1 MKPEAKAR
9 IAGSLFFM
17 LCGSAMAIFAV
28 HIPAIETK
36 LHLSH
41 ALLGSLLLLVGG
53 GAFAAMELTGRFVDR
68 TNSKLA
74 SLIGATIAGLALFG
88 PGFATSE
95 LELGLATFALGFG
108 IGALDVAMNAH
119 ALSVERSY
127 SRPIFSSFHAYFSV
141 GGLAGASLGALTLS
155 LGMAVEITLPI
166 FGVALIALA
175 YCFGPWL
182 LKDESHK
189 KVEPSAGSQRAG
201 AKLGYVIFIGVISGF
216 AALSEGSAGDWSALE
231 LTSVLGT
238 SESIAAFGLV
248 SFSVAMFITR
258 LAGDRLVAKYG
269 RVFVVRWGSLVAA
282 LGIAMVSSAASIGLT
297 LAGWAVLG
305 LGAGCIVPQMFAMV
319 EDVSEPAERGKNL
332 SRVLALTYLG
342 ILAGPAAVGWLTIW
356 LPLNLAIGLCGLLML
371 LNFLFTYRLRVTK

>member
-1 MKPEAKAR
+1 MKPKAKAR

-28 HIPAIETK
+28 HIPAIESK

-127 SRPIFSSFHAYFSV
+127 SRPIFSSFHAFFSV

-166 FGVALIALA
+166 FGV
-175 YCFGPWL
+175 CL
-182 LKDESHK
+182 LYTS
-189 KVEPSAGSQRAG
+189 PSPR
-201 AKLGYVIFIGVISGF
+201 
-216 AALSEGSAGDWSALE
+216 D
-231 LTSVLGT
+231 
-238 SESIAAFGLV
+238 
-248 SFSVAMFITR
+248 
-258 LAGDRLVAKYG
+258 
-269 RVFVVRWGSLVAA
+269 
-282 LGIAMVSSAASIGLT
+282 
-297 LAGWAVLG
+297 
-305 LGAGCIVPQMFAMV
+305 
-319 EDVSEPAERGKNL
+319 
-332 SRVLALTYLG
+332 
-342 ILAGPAAVGWLTIW
+342 
-356 LPLNLAIGLCGLLML
+356 
-371 LNFLFTYRLRVTK
+371 